1 MNTYLRLGAAIV
13 AVSALSG
20 CATVMRGT
28 KQSYTIA
35 SSPAGADVSLSI
47 GPKCTT
53 PCKLKLKRNKPF
65 VATFTKQGYQPLE
78 AKVDTKFNGGGAVA
92 GNLILG
98 GIIGAGVDASNGSLN
113 TLTPSPLEVTLVP
126 VEAAAAPQ
134 PAVEATPAAAAA
146 PAATASAP
154 EAPAAAPAPGS
165 KQ

>member
-1 MNTYLRLGAAIV
+1 MNTYLRLGAAIL

-20 CATVMRGT
+20 CATVIRGT
-28 KQSYTIA
+28 KQTYSIA

-65 VATFTKQGYQPLE
+65 VATFTKQGYQTLE

-113 TLTPSPLEVTLVP
+113 TLTPSPLEVTLAP
-126 VEAAAAPQ
+126 VEAAAVAE
-134 PAVEATPAAAAA
+134 PAPAAAAA
-146 PAATASAP
+146 EPAPASATAPADAAATP
-154 EAPAAAPAPGS
+154 TPGS
-165 KQ
+165 NQ